1 MNCSWSGYWPI
12 AMYAL
17 YCKLADETQHLIR
30 CLLITVVDENI
41 ELLVISLFQTEGL
54 GA

>member
-1 MNCSWSGYWPI
+1 MKTVASVDEVTVARVNCSWSGYWPI

-30 CLLITVVDENI
+30 CLTITLADEN
-41 ELLVISLFQTEGL
+41 
-54 GA
+54 